1 LPPPRWTI
9 PPLRTAAE
17 LIRGQAHLVCPQE
30 AQTVSQWAADNQA
43 FDAEILPW
51 QAEIMDRLG
60 DPDVG
65 EVGMMGPSQ
74 AGKSTIG
81 LAWLG
86 HAIDQDPA
94 DFLIA
99 QPSQNLSQTFVVTRV
114 EPMIEATAAVKRK
127 LSPAANANNIFLKQ
141 FRGMFLATV
150 WPVAAQFTQRPIRFG
165 WLDDYDQFPDDID
178 GQGSGIALL
187 DGRQTSFEGRDRKL
201 ISSSPARDD
210 GSGIEAF
217 VASGTDE
224 RLQPVCPHCEERI
237 ELDLL
242 RDLHFTGKPVDG
254 KPAGRGTAD
263 EAEASAHVV
272 CPANGCVLEPSDR
285 RRLLDSLAGLPARG
299 FVAANGSAPRRRS
312 TFRIDGL
319 LALTTWPKLARLW
332 REALI
337 AWETRQDET
346 GLRTFV
352 NTKAGVN
359 YRAKASGE
367 KPLDAD
373 ALKLRREKGFFLG
386 TVPYGVKVLV
396 TLVDV
401 QANRVEFAT
410 VGYGEGLESWLID
423 RGSIEVL
430 DDGLTQLAPFT
441 HPEHSAVL
449 LPLFNK
455 RYPLADGVRSAE
467 QLRRDK
473 DWPTAPVLTVAL
485 DVGGGGDKE
494 KGATEFAKAFWN
506 AARALGIPPA
516 RITLVKGGNRPTG
529 DLMPRAKFADQKR
542 KGGAKRSSAQLWLPN
557 VHAIK
562 NTIDARLRRLDPGP
576 GFIHL
581 PGGKIGGRALRPG
594 ENEAGTGRLL
604 DSHVEEIA
612 AEELQKGKWI
622 KRQTRNETWDL
633 LVYGYAAIL
642 RPPFAQSRTHM
653 RWVPPAFRVPDH
665 PAPALPLAEAEAAAA
680 AAAPASPPVPPKPAA
695 AAAPAR
701 PAAAAPRPAVKSNW
715 IAPRRGKNWLKPR
728 R

>member
-1 LPPPRWTI
+1 LLAPKSR
-9 PPLRTAAE
+9 R
-17 LIRGQAHLVCPQE
+17 R
-30 AQTVSQWAADNQA
+30 VSQWAADEQG
-43 FDAEILPW
+43 FDPDVLPW

-86 HAIDQDPA
+86 QTIDEDPA
-94 DFLIA
+94 EFLIS

-114 EPMIEATAAVKRK
+114 EPMIEATPAVKRK

-141 FRGMFLATV
+141 FRGMMLATV

-217 VASGTDE
+217 CASGSDE
-224 RLQPVCPHCEERI
+224 RLQPRCPHCEERI

-242 RDLHFTGKPVDG
+242 RDLQFAGKPRDG
-254 KPAGRGTAD
+254 ERGASPATAD
-263 EAEASAHVV
+263 DAAASAHVV
-272 CPANGCVLEPSDR
+272 CPASGCILEPSDR
-285 RRLLDSLAGLPARG
+285 RRLLDSLADLPARG
-299 FVAANGSAPRRRS
+299 FVPANPLASRRRS

-319 LALTTWPKLARLW
+319 LALTSWPKLARLW

-367 KPLDAD
+367 KPLDAE
-373 ALKLRREKGFFLG
+373 ALKLRRELDFYLG
-386 TVPYGVKVLV
+386 TVPIGVKVLV

-401 QANRVEFAT
+401 QSNRVELAT
-410 VGYGEGLESWLID
+410 VGYGDGLESWLID
-423 RGSIEVL
+423 RHSIDVL

-467 QLRRDK
+467 QLRRIA

-485 DVGGGGDKE
+485 DIGGGGDKE
-494 KGATEFAKAFWN
+494 KGAAEFAKAFWN

-516 RITLVKGGNRPTG
+516 RITLVKGGNRPTA

-542 KGGAKRSSAQLWLPN
+542 RGGAKRSSAQLWLPN

-562 NTIDARLRRLDPGP
+562 HTIDARLRRLDPGP
-576 GFIHL
+576 GYIHL
-581 PGGKIGGRALRPG
+581 PGGKIGGRPLRPG
-594 ENEAGTGRLL
+594 ESEAGAHRLL
-604 DSHVEEIA
+604 DQHVEEIA
-612 AEELQKGKWI
+612 AEELQKGKWV

-633 LVYGYAAIL
+633 LVYSYAAIL

-653 RWVPPAFRVPDH
+653 RWVPAAFRVPDH
-665 PAPALPLAEAEAAAA
+665 PIASPLPPAEGDAPRP
-680 AAAPASPPVPPKPAA
+680 AAAPASKPVLAA
-695 AAAPAR
+695 AATPVPQR
-701 PAAAAPRPAVKSNW
+701 AAAAVKPRPGAQKNW
-715 IAPRRGKNWLKPR
+715 LVPRRGGNWLKPR